1 MIKRILKVLFYP
13 KMPENRNIN
22 LPSILIGISIAIGIA
37 LIGIST
43 LFNPDQ
49 EAKNP
54 LFEAEEI
61 IKKLERISNSK

>member
-22 LPSILIGISIAIGIA
+22 LPSILIGISIGIA